1 MIVLPLRFH
10 HDENVKVE
18 LSLKEEAFAEAEAE
32 KIDAETVNVTH
43 ITEANE
49 VVKVADTAE
58 ETAGKVEIKATAEK
72 VEAVK
77 ATFTVESF
85 STFVLT
91 WKNASDEE
99 EKATIHYGTY
109 TGGNFVEFDEETIVL
124 DTGAT
129 NVSIAN
135 TFEGYTYLSAVYCE
149 PGQTITE
156 GVDMGEVLFKNGN
169 TWEADTYVYDETTD
183 ATATVRETIVNGADI
198 YAIYF
203 KPEKPNPSSEDE
215 EEDIPA
221 PVTTKDVHLN
231 DDGTATITLD
241 IVGKTVQSDE
251 SHYAN
256 VLIILDATRSMNGTK
271 WTNAKAA
278 MRALIETHSEG
289 DNAGNAGIA
298 SIVAF
303 AVCFNQS
310 SHCGLGVCPFCTIHT
325 SGSIQNNQNIGIMRF
340 I

>member
-1 MIVLPLRFH
+1 MYRVLRNFVISLIAVLMLFHSLSFDGLRIAAEENSSENVTEYVSEEQPAATEEPVAEAVEEATILPTEYTAELQEVLVKATVAEGTFKEEVELAVDPIHKGTDEYQAAEETLKNDGADFDDMIAFDIYFRVKATGERIEP
-10 HDENVKVE
+10 DENVKVE

-135 TFEGYTYLSAVYCE
+135 TTPLKVILIFLLYTVNLVRQSLKALTWVRFFSKTE
-149 PGQTITE
+149 TPG
-156 GVDMGEVLFKNGN
+156 K
-169 TWEADTYVYDETTD
+169 
-183 ATATVRETIVNGADI
+183 
-198 YAIYF
+198 
-203 KPEKPNPSSEDE
+203 
-215 EEDIPA
+215 
-221 PVTTKDVHLN
+221 
-231 DDGTATITLD
+231 
-241 IVGKTVQSDE
+241 
-251 SHYAN
+251 
-256 VLIILDATRSMNGTK
+256 LIHMSM
-271 WTNAKAA
+271 
-278 MRALIETHSEG
+278 MRQQMQQL
-289 DNAGNAGIA
+289 
-298 SIVAF
+298 
-303 AVCFNQS
+303 
-310 SHCGLGVCPFCTIHT
+310 L
-325 SGSIQNNQNIGIMRF
+325 
-340 I
+340 